1 MLQDKELEA
10 QLQFL
15 EEAIDSLNT
24 LEAVLLEVKFN
35 RQIALPKINAGVRA
49 AHSIKGGAGMMG
61 FRTLSALA
69 HRLEDSFKV
78 LTTQKDSFELDMD
91 LQSLLLAGVDWLRQ
105 IVKLHSEGYT
115 IDEQWLATFCYPVF
129 EELQERLGS
138 LISEENI
145 TILSPE
151 NGLQDIIS
159 LLFQTEV
166 EDCLQRLESLILK
179 SENSVLQDEVTLMAI
194 ELGGLGEMLQLQ
206 AFTQLCKSITE
217 QLEAAEKV
225 EEITRLALQAW
236 RQSQTLILT
245 HQIDSLPTEIR
256 ILDESKFSRTPVIQ
270 KSHGFRQ

>member
-1 MLQDKELEA
+1 MLRDKELET

-15 EEAIDSLNT
+15 EETTHSLNT
-24 LEAVLLEVKFN
+24 LETVLLEVKFN
-35 RQIALPKINAGVRA
+35 RQIAPPKIDAGVRA
-49 AHSIKGGAGMMG
+49 AHSIKDSAGMMG
-61 FRTLSALA
+61 YRTLSALA

-78 LTTQKDSFELDMD
+78 LITQKDSLELDAD

-138 LISEENI
+138 LISEDTI
-145 TILSPE
+145 TLLSPE

-159 LLFQTEV
+159 LLFKTEV

-179 SENSVLQDEVTLMAI
+179 SEQSVLQDEVTLMAI

-206 AFTQLCKSITE
+206 AFTELCKSITK
-217 QLEAAEKV
+217 QLKAAEEV
-225 EEITRLALQAW
+225 EEIAQLALQAW
-236 RQSQTLILT
+236 RRAQALILT
-245 HQIDSLPTEIR
+245 NQINSLPTEI
-256 ILDESKFSRTPVIQ
+256 SR
-270 KSHGFRQ
+270 KLADSLNS

>member
-1 MLQDKELEA
+1 MLRDKELET
-10 QLQFL
+10 QLQFF
-15 EEAIDSLNT
+15 EEVTDSLNT
-24 LEAVLLEVKFN
+24 LETVLLEVKFN
-35 RQIALPKINAGVRA
+35 REIALSKINAGVRA

-69 HRLEDSFKV
+69 HRLEDYFKV
-78 LTTQKDSFELDMD
+78 LTTQKDPLELDAD

-129 EELQERLGS
+129 EELQDRLGC
-138 LISEENI
+138 LISEDTI
-145 TILSPE
+145 TVLSPE
-151 NGLQDIIS
+151 SALQDIIR

-166 EDCLQRLESLILK
+166 EDCLQRLESLILN
-179 SENSVLQDEVTLMAI
+179 SEQSVLRHEANLMAI

-217 QLEAAEKV
+217 KLEAAEKV
-225 EEITRLALQAW
+225 EEIARSALQAW

-245 HQIDSLPTEIR
+245 NQIDSLPTQITHNTQR
-256 ILDESKFSRTPVIQ
+256 SCNFYQVAFQQIT
-270 KSHGFRQ
+270 